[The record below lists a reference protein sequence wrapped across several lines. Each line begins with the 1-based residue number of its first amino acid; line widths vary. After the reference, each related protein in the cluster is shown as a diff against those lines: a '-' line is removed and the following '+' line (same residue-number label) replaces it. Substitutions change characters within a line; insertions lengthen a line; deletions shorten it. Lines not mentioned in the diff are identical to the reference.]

1 MSKRKNKRKSEPE
14 VRGKRESSIEASPCG
29 RTSGVGLRPTSAD
42 AHTKAVIEEAIRIRT
57 RMRIRDCEG
66 KERIFRSTVA
76 ETEEGAEDETEADTG

>member
-14 VRGKRESSIEASPCG
+14 MD
-29 RTSGVGLRPTSAD
+29 T
-42 AHTKAVIEEAIRIRT
+42 HTKAVIEEAIRIRT

-76 ETEEGAEDETEADTG
+76 ETEEGAEDETEEDTG

>member
-1 MSKRKNKRKSEPE
+1 MSKRKNKRK
-14 VRGKRESSIEASPCG
+14 
-29 RTSGVGLRPTSAD
+29 RTAPNMD

-76 ETEEGAEDETEADTG
+76 ETEEGAEDETEEDTG